1 MMRIPARWQSAGRR
15 LLSEH
20 TNPSQLGIAVG
31 VGVFFA
37 CTPFYGFQ
45 LWLALGFAWLFR
57 LNKVA
62 AAAGTQFS
70 IPPLIPFIVFA
81 SACVGERVV
90 HGRSL
95 SVSRAQFE
103 GLEPQEIIARLGVA
117 WLVGGALVGLVAG
130 TIVGTLVAL
139 IAARRARKGLP
150 TEAPAPPFDAA
161 GD

>member
-1 MMRIPARWQSAGRR
+1 MRIPARWRSAGRR

-20 TNPSQLGIAVG
+20 TEPAQLGVAVG

-45 LWLALGFAWLFR
+45 LWLALGAAWLFR

-70 IPPLIPFIVFA
+70 FPPLIPFIVFA
-81 SACVGERVV
+81 SAWVGERVV

-95 SVSRAQFE
+95 RVSRAQFE
-103 GLEPQEIIARLGVA
+103 GLGTQEILVRLGVA
-117 WLVGGALVGLVAG
+117 WLVGGAVVGLVAG
-130 TIVGTLVAL
+130 TTVGLVVAL
-139 IAARRARKGLP
+139 IAARRVRKGLP
-150 TEAPAPPFDAA
+150 TEAPAPPCDAT